1 MRDENLQELSE
12 EIPAKKEKQKR
23 ERKNKNGK
31 KFLDKIID
39 MFFES
44 ISYEEYDI

>member
-23 ERKNKNGK
+23 EIK
-31 KFLDKIID
+31 KLMK
-39 MFFES
+39 
-44 ISYEEYDI
+44 

>member
-23 ERKNKNGK
+23 EIKVNQRRKRTLIQRK
-31 KFLDKIID
+31 KK
-39 MFFES
+39 
-44 ISYEEYDI
+44 

>member
-31 KFLDKIID
+31 KYKAKY
-39 MFFES
+39 FFQRYCY
-44 ISYEEYDI
+44 IS